1 MTFKSFRAVLL
12 LTTTSFLF
20 SACGGGYTTR
30 VIDTPETR
38 QMKGHQRPY
47 SVNGRRFDPL
57 PSHKGFSQQGLA
69 SWYGRDFHG
78 KKTSSGEIYDMH
90 AMTAAHKTLPMG
102 TLVKVTNK
110 DNGREAV
117 VRINDRGPF
126 VRGRIIDVSYAAAK
140 RLGLVNTGTAP
151 VRIEAL
157 GGPEEADSGQSTFRP
172 PVNRDAGSYAVQI
185 ASFARMDNARRL
197 VEEMR
202 SRVGAAT
209 VHQERVDGTLFYRV
223 RAGRYPSMKAAEEA
237 LSRFERQG
245 YPDCFVVAM
254 D

>member
-1 MTFKSFRAVLL
+1 MTFKSFRALL
-12 LTTTSFLF
+12 LLSTASFLF
-20 SACGGGYTTR
+20 SACVGGYTTR
-30 VIDTPETR
+30 VIDTPASR
-38 QMKGHQRPY
+38 HMQGHQRPY
-47 SVNGRRFDPL
+47 SVNGRRYDPL
-57 PSHKGFSQQGLA
+57 PSHEGFSEQGMA

-102 TLVKVTNK
+102 TLVRVTNK

-140 RLGLVNTGTAP
+140 RLGLVDSGTAR
-151 VRIEAL
+151 VCIEAL
-157 GGPEEADSGQSTFRP
+157 DGRDEADSGQSRYRSS
-172 PVNRDAGSYAVQI
+172 VNGTPGSYAVQI
-185 ASFARMDNARRL
+185 ASFSRMDNARRL

-202 SRVGAAT
+202 HQVGTAT
-209 VHQERVDGTLFYRV
+209 VHQVWVDGTPFYRV
-223 RAGRYPSMKAAEEA
+223 RAGRYPSIQAAEQA
-237 LSRFERQG
+237 LGRFERQG
-245 YPDCFVVAM
+245 YSDCFVVAM

>member
-12 LTTTSFLF
+12 FSTTSFLF

-38 QMKGHQRPY
+38 HLKGYQRPY
-47 SVNGRRFDPL
+47 AVNGRRYDPL
-57 PSHKGFSQQGLA
+57 PSHEGFSEQGMA
-69 SWYGRDFHG
+69 SWYGRKFHG
-78 KKTSSGEIYDMH
+78 KKTSSGEIYDMN

-102 TLVKVTNK
+102 TMVKVTNK
-110 DNGREAV
+110 ENGLETV

-140 RLGLVNTGTAP
+140 RLGLVKSGTAR

-157 GGPEEADSGQSTFRP
+157 GDREEADSGQSSYQTSAKQT
-172 PVNRDAGSYAVQI
+172 AGGYAVQI
-185 ASFARMDNARRL
+185 ASFARKENAHRL

-202 SRVGAAT
+202 LKVGIAT
-209 VHQERVDGTLFYRV
+209 IHQVWVDGTPFYRV
-223 RAGRYPSMKAAEEA
+223 RAGRYPSIQAAEEA
-237 LSRFERQG
+237 QDRFERQG
-245 YPDCFVVAM
+245 YPHCFVVAM
-254 D
+254 E

>member
-1 MTFKSFRAVLL
+1 MTFRSFRAALL
-12 LTTTSFLF
+12 LSATSFLL

-38 QMKGHQRPY
+38 HLKGHQRPY
-47 SVNGRRFDPL
+47 SVNGRRYNPL
-57 PSHKGFSQQGLA
+57 PSHDGFSEQGMA

-78 KKTSSGEIYDMH
+78 KKTSSGETYDMH

-102 TLVKVTNK
+102 TLVSVINK

-126 VRGRIIDVSYAAAK
+126 VRGRIIDVSFAAAK
-140 RLGLVNTGTAP
+140 RLGLVASGVAR

-157 GGPEEADSGQSTFRP
+157 GGREEADSDQPSYRP
-172 PVNRDAGSYAVQI
+172 SVNQAAGSYAVQI
-185 ASFARMDNARRL
+185 ASFVRMENARRL

-202 SRVGAAT
+202 VKVGTAT
-209 VHQERVDGTLFYRV
+209 IHQVWVDGSPFYRV
-223 RAGRYPSMKAAEEA
+223 RAGRYPSMQAAEEA
-237 LSRFERQG
+237 LGRFERQG
-245 YPDCFVVAM
+245 YPHCFVVAM